1 MEQAGEGR
9 DFSYL
14 APAGYYIALRV
25 GFAFPLVETNALPE
39 AWVERYTQRGYMLSD
54 PVMQWLYGNSG
65 AIRWSE
71 ITLPDPLGILAEAA
85 THGLVHGVAISCAST
100 GTDGQRSFGS
110 FARSDREFSDDEIA
124 LLTHKLRRLHEA
136 TAPPTNLT
144 EAELEALRM
153 VRGGLLLKEIA
164 GQLGVT
170 EGAIKQRL
178 RNAKLKLGAKTISQG
193 VSTAVRYG
201 LI

>member
-9 DFSYL
+9 EFSYI

-25 GFAFPLVETNALPE
+25 GFAFPIAETNALPE
-39 AWVERYTQRGYMLSD
+39 AWVERYTQRGYMLFD

-71 ITLPDPLGILAEAA
+71 IALPDPMGILAEAA
-85 THGLVHGVAISCAST
+85 AHGLIHGVAISCAST
-100 GTDGQRSFGS
+100 GTEGQRSFGS
-110 FARSDREFSDDEIA
+110 FARSDREFSDEEIA
-124 LLTHKLRRLHEA
+124 LLAHKLRRLHEA

-144 EAELEALRM
+144 EAELEALRL

-164 GQLGVT
+164 GRLGVS

-178 RNAKLKLGAKTISQG
+178 KNAKLKLGAKTISQG